1 MFPLHICSN
10 VICKT
15 VQMQT
20 IPIYIGFDLL
30 TAVVMNVSMFWDI
43 VPCGPYANRRFGGK
57 YHPHLQ
63 GWKSAEQE
71 TDI

>member
-43 VPCGPYANRRFGGK
+43 VPCGPYVNRYFTYKLDYKALYSKRWK
-57 YHPHLQ
+57 Y
-63 GWKSAEQE
+63 S
-71 TDI
+71 